1 MYPTAAGSGLKK
13 KIIVHVIPPE
23 ITQELPTDGT
33 SKKLASNPQILD
45 ATLSTKD
52 TCPSSLNEAIQSRK
66 QAAPAQALNI
76 GMLRQIASEV
86 LQRMQPY
93 CHRKGTE
100 RF

>member
-1 MYPTAAGSGLKK
+1 VYTVAAIEKLYTALQSPSLLCIQPPRVRVSK

-76 GMLRQIASEV
+76 GA
-86 LQRMQPY
+86 
-93 CHRKGTE
+93 K
-100 RF
+100 